1 MRPFRAR
8 IGRLLGVLAL
18 ATGSPGVLAWAH
30 PHVWVDYAVG
40 LTVRADGTASFE
52 VEWTYDE
59 LWSEVLLETA
69 DANRDK
75 RFAPDE
81 VAAFTR
87 QHLDPLK
94 RGNYFL
100 EVRVDRRPVRV
111 EALRGVRL
119 TLGGDRLT
127 VAFEVP
133 LGVLAAPTGT
143 VEMHV
148 DDPVYFVAFALE
160 TKRPV
165 RVSAPA
171 SWIVKCRGVSQAGTS
186 EPDLVQCAY
195 RRVRP

>member
-1 MRPFRAR
+1 
-8 IGRLLGVLAL
+8 VLAL
-18 ATGSPGVLAWAH
+18 ATGAPGAGAWAH

-119 TLGGDRLT
+119 TLAGDRLT
-127 VAFEVP
+127 VAFEVS

-143 VEMHV
+143 VEMRI

-160 TKRPV
+160 TKRPI
-165 RVSAPA
+165 RVTGPTP
-171 SWIVKCRGVSQAGTS
+171 WLVKCRGVTQPGTG
-186 EPDLVQCAY
+186 ELDVVQCTY
-195 RRVRP
+195 RRPGP